1 MIEPVKTDK
10 VDFLSIFLFK
20 KMIQAGV
27 IEKAVILVVE
37 NSLGNPRITKGRYA
51 HLDALAR
58 RSSSGFVSTFKNSK
72 DVIYQMSG
80 LLVRPVNEVLED
92 LGKIKLTVLKTHT
105 EFNQY
110 GKIEDIKGLDTNKI
124 YELICAKIP
133 ESSII
138 IAEISSI
145 EALNE
150 LVGLLLPKVDG
161 DNVAIS
167 TLIGYKDGAKV
178 PTFPIP
184 PVASPSWKVVGPKV
198 VEDLSVEHPMLYI
211 TASKFLTRVDKVQN
225 FDEDD
230 IEENYCMV
238 CEPIC
243 QYFREFTYY
252 TGSSWK
258 YGA

>member
-1 MIEPVKTDK
+1 
-10 VDFLSIFLFK
+10 
-20 KMIQAGV
+20 MIQAGI

-37 NSLGNPRITKGRYA
+37 NALGNPRVVKGTYKN
-51 HLDALAR
+51 LDALAKR
-58 RSSSGFVSTFKNSK
+58 ASSGFVSTFKNSK
-72 DVIYQMSG
+72 DIVYQMSG

-110 GKIEDIKGLDTNKI
+110 GKVESIEGLDAKKI
-124 YELICAKIP
+124 FDLINAKLP

-138 IAEISSI
+138 IAEIPTI
-145 EALNE
+145 QMVDE
-150 LVGLLLPKVDG
+150 LVGLLLPKIDA
-161 DNVAIS
+161 DNVAVS
-167 TLIGYKDGAKV
+167 TLYGYKDGAKV
-178 PTFPIP
+178 PTFPVP
-184 PVASPSWKVVGPKV
+184 PVVNPSWKVVGPKV
-198 VEDLSVEHPMLYI
+198 VEDLFVEHPMMVV

-230 IEENYCMV
+230 IEENYCMG